1 MYRARALSVNRML
14 AVLGFILLA
23 IIMVKTAYGTSPTN
37 ALTTEESSRT
47 STDDVALH
55 LSKVRNISIEEARI
69 RAEWQNRAGE
79 LNDKLILELP
89 KNDFGGM
96 WIDKDTDRVKVGVLN
111 GSKLG
116 GASRD
121 AVAQEV
127 NKSGLNEAVDY
138 VSVEHS
144 YYELRESK
152 EWISQTSQEREAK
165 TDWPLQVGL
174 TPNTNQVLV
183 RIPADETKRTE
194 SLKAVVAD
202 IQTRYS
208 DMVATETYK
217 EPASDAAECNWWFC
231 NSPLRGGV
239 GIKGSVGGYEDG
251 IDCTAGF
258 NVVGNSGTRYVV
270 TAGHCAPAGS
280 GWATETYNYT
290 TKKIGPIHGT
300 LYGQNGIDAMIVE
313 IKESTY
319 NWDVMGKILVRG
331 GDHGMNGYDSPSY
344 NEEYDI
350 TDSGSSGSLV
360 GERVCVSGAI
370 MGGYPSE
377 PNGGSCGAVHE
388 VDVNLTIN
396 GITSTNLVRAGLCVR
411 AGDSGGPVF
420 RLGKAL
426 GIVKGGD
433 LSTACNNDK
442 YYTGMNPIIN
452 GFNGN
457 ISIF

>member
-1 MYRARALSVNRML
+1 MRRFETLSRNSILTMLSFMLLTIVIAIVAHGSLPASALS
-14 AVLGFILLA
+14 
-23 IIMVKTAYGTSPTN
+23 
-37 ALTTEESSRT
+37 TEESRGAS
-47 STDDVALH
+47 SDDVALH
-55 LSKVRNISIEEARI
+55 LSKVRNISIEEARM
-69 RAEWQNRAGE
+69 RAEWQNKAGE
-79 LNDKLILELP
+79 LNDRLLANLP
-89 KNDFGGM
+89 KDNFGGM
-96 WIDKDTDRVKVGVLN
+96 WIDKNTDRVKIGVLN

-116 GASRD
+116 GSSRNI
-121 AVAQEV
+121 VSQEV
-127 NKSGLNEAVDY
+127 SKSGLGQAVDY

-144 YYELRESK
+144 YSELQAAN
-152 EWISQTSQEREAK
+152 EWISKISQDRITK

-174 TPNTNQVLV
+174 TPNTNQVLIH
-183 RIPADETKRTE
+183 IPADETRQTE
-194 SLKAVVAD
+194 SLTAVVAE
-202 IQTRYS
+202 IKSRYGG
-208 DMVATETYK
+208 MVATMTYD

-239 GIKGSVGGYEDG
+239 GIKGSAGGYEDG

-258 NVVGNSGTRYVV
+258 NAVGNSGTRYVV

-290 TKKIGPIHGT
+290 TKKIGPVHDT
-300 LYGQNGIDAMIVE
+300 LYGQNGIDAMIVKIRE
-313 IKESTY
+313 DTY

-331 GDHGMNGYDSPSY
+331 GDHGLNGYSPPSY
-344 NEEYDI
+344 NEDYDI
-350 TDSGSSGSLV
+350 NGSSTSGSLV

-370 MGGYPSE
+370 MGGYPVE

-388 VDVNLTIN
+388 VDINLTIS
-396 GITSTNLVRAGLCVR
+396 GITSTKLVRAGLCVR
-411 AGDSGGPVF
+411 GGDSGGPVF

-433 LSTACNNDK
+433 LSTACNDSK